1 MTECGQVLL
10 SHCVVALRISAPVL
24 PSRVR
29 AQSHRR
35 PRSPDSLSRRFTFP
49 AAARPV
55 SLRTS
60 RRSAAARGGQ
70 CTIYNR
76 GARDM
81 DFWRAGDD
89 RTARGSTYAAYIL
102 DKMRQDKM
110 LTVISTGQLPE
121 RADQRTVCCTVRAVC
136 GAWSSGASLH
146 PGPQAGP
153 AQPNDCGACDV
164 RQIRRRA
171 PRNEGCRRWH
181 TC

>member
-1 MTECGQVLL
+1 MSWRFGFQ
-10 SHCVVALRISAPVL
+10 L
-24 PSRVR
+24 PSSRV
-29 AQSHRR
+29 ASALSLTDVLA
-35 PRSPDSLSRRFTFP
+35 PRTACRVGSRSRRRRAPSPCGRAGGPPQRAGGNVRYIIAAP
-49 AAARPV
+49 AIWISGVA
-55 SLRTS
+55 
-60 RRSAAARGGQ
+60 
-70 CTIYNR
+70 
-76 GARDM
+76 
-81 DFWRAGDD
+81 WRAGDD